1 MSQTVDPLTVA
12 RDAASRQAWRAAF
25 EAYAS
30 LDEAGIDAED
40 LEQYGEAAWWSG
52 KLNEAVRLRERA
64 YVAYA
69 GEGRNLAA
77 ARVALTLSWDES
89 NRGSFSV
96 AQGWF
101 ATAERQLEGE
111 EESAEHGRVAL
122 TRAATAMFA
131 EGNYPLAIEN
141 LDRASEIARRFG
153 DRDTQMLALV
163 AKGRVLVKS
172 GDFEQGLELIDEGTA
187 AAVSGEL
194 QPYSTT
200 LVYCMTISSCQD
212 VGDLRRAA
220 EWTEAANRWCDRL
233 DVTGFPGACRI
244 HRAELMRMR
253 GDLEAAEKVAIAAC
267 DELHDFERYI
277 TASGHY
283 EIGEIRRRLG
293 DLRGR
298 GGRVR
303 AGERDGSQPSAGPCA
318 PPPRRREARRRGR
331 GYHSGARGGGRATRT
346 DPAAPGSGRDRGGGE
361 RSEDRA

>member
-69 GEGRNLAA
+69 GEGRNVAA

-141 LDRASEIARRFG
+141 LDRAIRDRPAFRRPRHANARARRQG
-153 DRDTQMLALV
+153 TRAREERRLRAG
-163 AKGRVLVKS
+163 ARAHRRGNGRRRQR
-172 GDFEQGLELIDEGTA
+172 GA
-187 AAVSGEL
+187 AAVL
-194 QPYSTT
+194 DY
-200 LVYCMTISSCQD
+200 
-212 VGDLRRAA
+212 A
-220 EWTEAANRWCDRL
+220 RL
-233 DVTGFPGACRI
+233 
-244 HRAELMRMR
+244 
-253 GDLEAAEKVAIAAC
+253 
-267 DELHDFERYI
+267 LHDHQLLPGRGRPP
-277 TASGHY
+277 S
-283 EIGEIRRRLG
+283 RRR
-293 DLRGR
+293 
-298 GGRVR
+298 V
-303 AGERDGSQPSAGPCA
+303 DGSSQPLV
-318 PPPRRREARRRGR
+318 
-331 GYHSGARGGGRATRT
+331 
-346 DPAAPGSGRDRGGGE
+346 
-361 RSEDRA
+361 